1 MFKKIFS
8 LALCGVMLVSLS
20 ACSGSNSDTAKL
32 NEDYVKTVRDAAEKL
47 NSTYTDYIVTTTLEA
62 PDGDT
67 QYLEVKHGDV
77 SYTEYSVDDDNK
89 VGTVAYGS
97 SDSITYSLT
106 DWLTKDGKYYMFG
119 ADNDG
124 NSVTYSLPDSYKD
137 LVSDRVMLYANKFLD
152 TAISINK
159 YDDLTLNLG
168 EGEET
173 YTGYKVKVPASTV
186 KDVLGVAT
194 YGVYKTVEDD
204 KSTSANIK
212 KLCSYYL
219 EDLNM
224 NLTFSDANVIMGI
237 DSDGI
242 LKYVCLE
249 VGGLGTRLYYTKA
262 VVATKNSNVRSTP
275 DVSNA
280 KTYAS
285 SLSDLADYVADYD
298 NYEDAVKALNNKSS
312 LTNSSTES
320 STETTTE
327 STESTTESTESVSEE
342 DTTEAN

>member
-1 MFKKIFS
+1 MFKKFLS
-8 LALCGVMLVSLS
+8 FALCGIMLVSLS
-20 ACSGSNSDTAKL
+20 ACSNGQETAQLNSEYVTA
-32 NEDYVKTVRDAAEKL
+32 VKDAAAKL

-67 QYLEVKHGDV
+67 QYLEVKHEDT
-77 SYTEYSVDDDNK
+77 SYTEYSVSDDNE
-89 VGTVAYGS
+89 VGTIAYGS

-119 ADNDG
+119 SDNDG
-124 NSVTYSLPDSYKD
+124 NSVTYSLPTAYKD
-137 LVSDRVMLYANKFLD
+137 LVSDRVMLYANKFVDNAL
-152 TAISINK
+152 SIEK

-168 EGEET
+168 DGSQT
-173 YTGYKVKVPASTV
+173 YTSYKVKVPASVV
-186 KDVLGVAT
+186 KDVLGVST
-194 YGVYKTVEDD
+194 YGVYKTIEDD
-204 KSTSANIK
+204 KDTSANIK

-219 EDLNM
+219 EDLDM
-224 NLTFSDANVIMGI
+224 NLTFSDANVILGI

-242 LKYVCLE
+242 LKYACLE

-275 DVSNA
+275 DFTNA
-280 KTYAS
+280 QTYAS

-298 NYEDAVKALNNKSS
+298 SYDDAVKALNEKSS

-327 STESTTESTESVSEE
+327 SEESTTET
-342 DTTEAN
+342 NK

>member
-1 MFKKIFS
+1 MFKKFLS
-8 LALCGVMLVSLS
+8 FALCGIMLVSLS
-20 ACSGSNSDTAKL
+20 ACSNGQETAQLNSEYVTA
-32 NEDYVKTVRDAAEKL
+32 VKDAAAKL
-47 NSTYTDYIVTTTLEA
+47 NSTYTDYIITTTLEA

-67 QYLEVKHGDV
+67 QYLEVKHEDT
-77 SYTEYSVDDDNK
+77 SYTEYSVSDDNE
-89 VGTVAYGS
+89 VGTIAYGS

-119 ADNDG
+119 SDNDG
-124 NSVTYSLPDSYKD
+124 KSVTYSLPTAYKD
-137 LVSDRVMLYANKFLD
+137 LVSDRVMLYANKFVDNAL
-152 TAISINK
+152 SIEK

-168 EGEET
+168 DGSQT
-173 YTGYKVKVPASTV
+173 YTSYKVKVPASVV
-186 KDVLGVAT
+186 KDVLGVST
-194 YGVYKTVEDD
+194 YGVYKTIEDD
-204 KSTSANIK
+204 KDTSANIK

-219 EDLNM
+219 EDLDM
-224 NLTFSDANVIMGI
+224 NLTFSDANVILGI

-242 LKYVCLE
+242 LKYACLE

-275 DVSNA
+275 DFTNA
-280 KTYAS
+280 QTYAS

-298 NYEDAVKALNNKSS
+298 SYDEAVKALNEKSS

-327 STESTTESTESVSEE
+327 SEESTTET
-342 DTTEAN
+342 NK

>member
-1 MFKKIFS
+1 MFKKFLS
-8 LALCGVMLVSLS
+8 FALCGIMLVSLS
-20 ACSGSNSDTAKL
+20 ACSNGKETVQLNSEYVTA
-32 NEDYVKTVRDAAEKL
+32 VKDAAAKL

-67 QYLEVKHGDV
+67 QYLEVKHEDT
-77 SYTEYSVDDDNK
+77 SYTEYSVSDDNE
-89 VGTVAYGS
+89 VGTIAYGS

-106 DWLTKDGKYYMFG
+106 DWLTKDGKYYVFG
-119 ADNDG
+119 SDNDG
-124 NSVTYSLPDSYKD
+124 NSVTYSLPTAYKD
-137 LVSDRVMLYANKFLD
+137 LVSDRVMLYANKFVDNAL
-152 TAISINK
+152 SIEK

-168 EGEET
+168 DGSQT
-173 YTGYKVKVPASTV
+173 YTSYKVKVPASVV
-186 KDVLGVAT
+186 KDVLGVST
-194 YGVYKTVEDD
+194 YGVYKTIEDD
-204 KSTSANIK
+204 KDTSANIK

-219 EDLNM
+219 EDLDM
-224 NLTFSDANVIMGI
+224 NLTFSDANVILGI

-242 LKYVCLE
+242 LKYACLE

-275 DVSNA
+275 DFTNA
-280 KTYAS
+280 QTYAS

-298 NYEDAVKALNNKSS
+298 SYDDAVKALNEKSS

-327 STESTTESTESVSEE
+327 SEESTTET
-342 DTTEAN
+342 NK

>member
-1 MFKKIFS
+1 MFKKFLS
-8 LALCGVMLVSLS
+8 FALCGIMLVSLS
-20 ACSGSNSDTAKL
+20 ACSNGQETAQLNSEYVTA
-32 NEDYVKTVRDAAEKL
+32 VKDAAAKL

-67 QYLEVKHGDV
+67 QYLEVKHEDT
-77 SYTEYSVDDDNK
+77 SYTEYSVSDDNE
-89 VGTVAYGS
+89 VGTIAYGS
-97 SDSITYSLT
+97 ADSITYSLT

-119 ADNDG
+119 SDNDG
-124 NSVTYSLPDSYKD
+124 KSVTYSLPTAYKD
-137 LVSDRVMLYANKFLD
+137 LVSDRVMLYANKFVDNAL
-152 TAISINK
+152 SIEK

-168 EGEET
+168 DGSQT
-173 YTGYKVKVPASTV
+173 YTSYKVKVPASVV
-186 KDVLGVAT
+186 KDVLGVST
-194 YGVYKTVEDD
+194 YGVYKTIEDD
-204 KSTSANIK
+204 KDTSANIK

-219 EDLNM
+219 EDLDM
-224 NLTFSDANVIMGI
+224 NLTFSDANVILGI

-242 LKYVCLE
+242 LKYACLE

-275 DVSNA
+275 DFTNA
-280 KTYAS
+280 QTYAS

-298 NYEDAVKALNNKSS
+298 SYDEAVKALNEKSS

-327 STESTTESTESVSEE
+327 SEESTTET
-342 DTTEAN
+342 NK

>member
-1 MFKKIFS
+1 MFKKFLS
-8 LALCGVMLVSLS
+8 FALCGIMLVSLS
-20 ACSGSNSDTAKL
+20 ACSNGQKTAQLNSEYVTA
-32 NEDYVKTVRDAAEKL
+32 VKDAAAKL

-67 QYLEVKHGDV
+67 QYLEVKHEDT
-77 SYTEYSVDDDNK
+77 SYTEYSVSGDNE
-89 VGTVAYGS
+89 VGTIAYGS
-97 SDSITYSLT
+97 ADSITYSLT

-119 ADNDG
+119 SDNDG
-124 NSVTYSLPDSYKD
+124 NSVTYSLPTAYKD
-137 LVSDRVMLYANKFLD
+137 LVSDRVMLYANKFVDNAL
-152 TAISINK
+152 SIEK

-168 EGEET
+168 DGSQT
-173 YTGYKVKVPASTV
+173 YTSYKVKVPASVV
-186 KDVLGVAT
+186 KDILGVST
-194 YGVYKTVEDD
+194 YGVYKTIEDD
-204 KSTSANIK
+204 KDTSANIK

-219 EDLNM
+219 EDLDM
-224 NLTFSDANVIMGI
+224 NLTFSDANVILGI

-242 LKYVCLE
+242 LKYACLE

-275 DVSNA
+275 DFTNA
-280 KTYAS
+280 QTYAS

-298 NYEDAVKALNNKSS
+298 SYDEAVKALNEKSS

-327 STESTTESTESVSEE
+327 SEESTTET
-342 DTTEAN
+342 NK

>member
-1 MFKKIFS
+1 MFKKFLS
-8 LALCGVMLVSLS
+8 FALCGIMLVSLS
-20 ACSGSNSDTAKL
+20 ACSNGKETAQLNS
-32 NEDYVKTVRDAAEKL
+32 EYVTVVKDAAAKL

-67 QYLEVKHGDV
+67 QYLEVKHEDT
-77 SYTEYSVDDDNK
+77 SYTEYSVSDDNE
-89 VGTVAYGS
+89 VGTIAYGS

-119 ADNDG
+119 SDNDG
-124 NSVTYSLPDSYKD
+124 NSVTYSLPTAYKD
-137 LVSDRVMLYANKFLD
+137 LVSDRVMLYANKFVDNAL
-152 TAISINK
+152 SIEK

-168 EGEET
+168 DGSQT
-173 YTGYKVKVPASTV
+173 YTSYKVKVPASVV
-186 KDVLGVAT
+186 KDVLGVST
-194 YGVYKTVEDD
+194 YGVYKTIEDD
-204 KSTSANIK
+204 KDTSANIK

-219 EDLNM
+219 EDLDM
-224 NLTFSDANVIMGI
+224 NLTFSDANVILGI

-242 LKYVCLE
+242 LKYACLE

-275 DVSNA
+275 DFTNA
-280 KTYAS
+280 QTYAS

-298 NYEDAVKALNNKSS
+298 SYDDAVKALNEKSS
-312 LTNSSTES
+312 LTNSSTEN

-327 STESTTESTESVSEE
+327 SEESTTET
-342 DTTEAN
+342 NK

>member
-1 MFKKIFS
+1 MFKKFLS
-8 LALCGVMLVSLS
+8 FALCGIMLVSLS
-20 ACSGSNSDTAKL
+20 ACSNGKETAQLNSEYVTA
-32 NEDYVKTVRDAAEKL
+32 VKDAAAKL

-67 QYLEVKHGDV
+67 QYLEVKHEDT
-77 SYTEYSVDDDNK
+77 SYTEYSVSDDNE
-89 VGTVAYGS
+89 VGTIAYGS

-119 ADNDG
+119 SDNDG
-124 NSVTYSLPDSYKD
+124 NSVTYSLPTAYKD
-137 LVSDRVMLYANKFLD
+137 LVSDRVMLYANKFIDNAL
-152 TAISINK
+152 SIEK

-168 EGEET
+168 DGSQT
-173 YTGYKVKVPASTV
+173 YTSYKVKVPASVV
-186 KDVLGVAT
+186 KDVLGVST
-194 YGVYKTVEDD
+194 YGVYKTIEDD
-204 KSTSANIK
+204 KDTSANIK

-219 EDLNM
+219 EDLDM
-224 NLTFSDANVIMGI
+224 NLTFSDANVILGI

-242 LKYVCLE
+242 LKYACLE

-275 DVSNA
+275 DFTNA
-280 KTYAS
+280 QTYAS

-298 NYEDAVKALNNKSS
+298 SYDDAVKALNEKSS

-327 STESTTESTESVSEE
+327 SEESTTET
-342 DTTEAN
+342 NK

>member
-1 MFKKIFS
+1 MFKKFLS
-8 LALCGVMLVSLS
+8 FALCGIMLVSLS
-20 ACSGSNSDTAKL
+20 ACSNGQETAQLNSEYVTA
-32 NEDYVKTVRDAAEKL
+32 VKDAAAKL

-67 QYLEVKHGDV
+67 QYLEVKHEDT
-77 SYTEYSVDDDNK
+77 SYTEYSVSDDNE
-89 VGTVAYGS
+89 VGTIAYGS
-97 SDSITYSLT
+97 ADSITYSLT

-119 ADNDG
+119 SDNDG
-124 NSVTYSLPDSYKD
+124 NSVTYSLPTAYKD
-137 LVSDRVMLYANKFLD
+137 LVSDRVMLYANKFVDNAL
-152 TAISINK
+152 SIEK

-168 EGEET
+168 DDSQT
-173 YTGYKVKVPASTV
+173 YTSYKVKVPASVV
-186 KDVLGVAT
+186 KDVLGVST
-194 YGVYKTVEDD
+194 YGVYKTIEDD
-204 KSTSANIK
+204 KDTSANIK

-219 EDLNM
+219 EDLDM
-224 NLTFSDANVIMGI
+224 NLTFSDANVILGI

-242 LKYVCLE
+242 LKYACLE

-275 DVSNA
+275 DFTNA
-280 KTYAS
+280 QTYAS

-298 NYEDAVKALNNKSS
+298 SYDEAVKALNEKSS

-327 STESTTESTESVSEE
+327 SEESTTET
-342 DTTEAN
+342 NK

>member
-1 MFKKIFS
+1 MFKKFLS
-8 LALCGVMLVSLS
+8 FALCGIMLVSLS
-20 ACSGSNSDTAKL
+20 ACSNGKETAQLNSEYVTA
-32 NEDYVKTVRDAAEKL
+32 VKDAAAKL

-67 QYLEVKHGDV
+67 QYLEVKHEDT
-77 SYTEYSVDDDNK
+77 SYTEYSVSDDNE
-89 VGTVAYGS
+89 VGTIAYGS

-119 ADNDG
+119 SDNDG
-124 NSVTYSLPDSYKD
+124 NSVTYSLPTAYKD
-137 LVSDRVMLYANKFLD
+137 LVSDRVMLYANKFVDNAL
-152 TAISINK
+152 SIEK

-168 EGEET
+168 DGSQT
-173 YTGYKVKVPASTV
+173 YTSYKVKVPASVV
-186 KDVLGVAT
+186 KDVLGVST
-194 YGVYKTVEDD
+194 YGVYKTIEDD
-204 KSTSANIK
+204 KDTSANIK
-212 KLCSYYL
+212 KLCNYYL
-219 EDLNM
+219 EDLDM
-224 NLTFSDANVIMGI
+224 NLTFSDANVILGI

-242 LKYVCLE
+242 LKYACLE

-275 DVSNA
+275 DFTNA
-280 KTYAS
+280 QTYAS

-298 NYEDAVKALNNKSS
+298 SYDDAVKALNEKSS

-327 STESTTESTESVSEE
+327 SEESTTET
-342 DTTEAN
+342 NK

>member
-1 MFKKIFS
+1 MFKKFLS
-8 LALCGVMLVSLS
+8 FALCGIMLVSLS
-20 ACSGSNSDTAKL
+20 ACSNGKETAQLNSEYVTA
-32 NEDYVKTVRDAAEKL
+32 VKDAAAKL

-67 QYLEVKHGDV
+67 QYLEVKHEDT
-77 SYTEYSVDDDNK
+77 SYTEYSVSDDNE
-89 VGTVAYGS
+89 VGTIAYGS
-97 SDSITYSLT
+97 ADSITYSLT

-119 ADNDG
+119 SDNDG
-124 NSVTYSLPDSYKD
+124 KSVTYSLPTAYKD
-137 LVSDRVMLYANKFLD
+137 LVSDRVMLYANKFVDNAL
-152 TAISINK
+152 SIEK

-168 EGEET
+168 DGSQT
-173 YTGYKVKVPASTV
+173 YTSYKVKVPASVV
-186 KDVLGVAT
+186 KDVLGVST
-194 YGVYKTVEDD
+194 YGVYKTIEDD
-204 KSTSANIK
+204 KDTSANIK

-219 EDLNM
+219 EDLDM
-224 NLTFSDANVIMGI
+224 NLTFSDANVILGI

-242 LKYVCLE
+242 LKYACLE

-275 DVSNA
+275 DFTNA
-280 KTYAS
+280 QTYAS

-298 NYEDAVKALNNKSS
+298 SYDEAVKALNEKSS

-327 STESTTESTESVSEE
+327 SEESTTET
-342 DTTEAN
+342 NK

>member
-1 MFKKIFS
+1 MFKKFLS
-8 LALCGVMLVSLS
+8 FALCGIMLVSLS
-20 ACSGSNSDTAKL
+20 ACSNGQETAQLNSEYVTA
-32 NEDYVKTVRDAAEKL
+32 VKDAAAKL

-67 QYLEVKHGDV
+67 QYLEVKHEDT
-77 SYTEYSVDDDNK
+77 SYTEYSVSDDNE
-89 VGTVAYGS
+89 VGTIAYGS
-97 SDSITYSLT
+97 ADSITYSLT

-119 ADNDG
+119 SDNDG
-124 NSVTYSLPDSYKD
+124 NSVTYSLPTAYKD
-137 LVSDRVMLYANKFLD
+137 LVSDRVMLYANKFVDNAL
-152 TAISINK
+152 SIEK

-168 EGEET
+168 DGSQT
-173 YTGYKVKVPASTV
+173 YTSYKVKVPASVV
-186 KDVLGVAT
+186 KDILGVST
-194 YGVYKTVEDD
+194 YGVYKTIEDD
-204 KSTSANIK
+204 KDTSANIK

-219 EDLNM
+219 EDLDM
-224 NLTFSDANVIMGI
+224 NLTFSDANVILGI

-242 LKYVCLE
+242 LKYACLE

-275 DVSNA
+275 DFKNA
-280 KTYAS
+280 QTYAS

-298 NYEDAVKALNNKSS
+298 SYDEAVKALNEKSS

-327 STESTTESTESVSEE
+327 SEESTTET
-342 DTTEAN
+342 NK

>member
-1 MFKKIFS
+1 MFKKFLS
-8 LALCGVMLVSLS
+8 FALCGIMLVSLS
-20 ACSGSNSDTAKL
+20 ACSNGQETAQLNSEYVTA
-32 NEDYVKTVRDAAEKL
+32 VKDAAAKL

-67 QYLEVKHGDV
+67 QYLEVKHEDT
-77 SYTEYSVDDDNK
+77 SYTEYSVSDDNE
-89 VGTVAYGS
+89 VGTIAYGS
-97 SDSITYSLT
+97 TDSITYSLT

-119 ADNDG
+119 SDNDG
-124 NSVTYSLPDSYKD
+124 NSVTYSLPTAYKD
-137 LVSDRVMLYANKFLD
+137 LVSDRVMLYANKFVDNAL
-152 TAISINK
+152 SIEK

-168 EGEET
+168 DGSQT
-173 YTGYKVKVPASTV
+173 YTSYKVKVPASVV
-186 KDVLGVAT
+186 KDVLGVST
-194 YGVYKTVEDD
+194 YGVYKTIEDD
-204 KSTSANIK
+204 KDTSANIK

-219 EDLNM
+219 EDLDM
-224 NLTFSDANVIMGI
+224 NLTFSDANVILGI

-242 LKYVCLE
+242 LKYACLE

-275 DVSNA
+275 DFTNA
-280 KTYAS
+280 QTYAS

-298 NYEDAVKALNNKSS
+298 SYDEAVKALNEKSS

-327 STESTTESTESVSEE
+327 SEESTTET
-342 DTTEAN
+342 NK

>member
-1 MFKKIFS
+1 MFKKFLS
-8 LALCGVMLVSLS
+8 FALCGIMLVSLS
-20 ACSGSNSDTAKL
+20 ACSNGQETAQLNSEYVTA
-32 NEDYVKTVRDAAEKL
+32 VKDAAAKL

-67 QYLEVKHGDV
+67 QYLEVKHEDT
-77 SYTEYSVDDDNK
+77 SYTEYSVSDDSE
-89 VGTVAYGS
+89 VGTIAYGS
-97 SDSITYSLT
+97 ADSITYSLT

-119 ADNDG
+119 SDNDG
-124 NSVTYSLPDSYKD
+124 NSVTYSLPTAYKD
-137 LVSDRVMLYANKFLD
+137 LVSDRVMLYANKFVDNAL
-152 TAISINK
+152 SIEK

-168 EGEET
+168 DGSQT
-173 YTGYKVKVPASTV
+173 YTSYKVKVPASVV
-186 KDVLGVAT
+186 KDVLGVST
-194 YGVYKTVEDD
+194 YGVYKTIEDD
-204 KSTSANIK
+204 KDTSANIK

-224 NLTFSDANVIMGI
+224 NLTFSDANVILGI

-242 LKYVCLE
+242 LKYACLE

-275 DVSNA
+275 DFTNA
-280 KTYAS
+280 QTYAS

-298 NYEDAVKALNNKSS
+298 SYDEAVKALNEKSS

-327 STESTTESTESVSEE
+327 SEESTTET
-342 DTTEAN
+342 NK

>member
-1 MFKKIFS
+1 MFKKFLS
-8 LALCGVMLVSLS
+8 FALCGIMLVSLS
-20 ACSGSNSDTAKL
+20 ACSNGQETAQLNSEYVTA
-32 NEDYVKTVRDAAEKL
+32 VKDAAAKL

-67 QYLEVKHGDV
+67 QYLEVKHEDT
-77 SYTEYSVDDDNK
+77 SYTEYSVSDDNE
-89 VGTVAYGS
+89 VGTIAYGS
-97 SDSITYSLT
+97 ADSITYSLT

-119 ADNDG
+119 SDNDG
-124 NSVTYSLPDSYKD
+124 NSVTYSLPTAYKD
-137 LVSDRVMLYANKFLD
+137 LVSDRVMLYANKFVDNAL
-152 TAISINK
+152 SIEK

-168 EGEET
+168 DGSQT
-173 YTGYKVKVPASTV
+173 YTSYKVKVPASVV
-186 KDVLGVAT
+186 KDVLGVST
-194 YGVYKTVEDD
+194 YGVYKTIEDD
-204 KSTSANIK
+204 KDTSANIK

-219 EDLNM
+219 EDLDM
-224 NLTFSDANVIMGI
+224 NLTFSDANVILGI

-242 LKYVCLE
+242 LKYACLE

-275 DVSNA
+275 DFTNA
-280 KTYAS
+280 QTYAS

-298 NYEDAVKALNNKSS
+298 SYDEAVKALNEKSS

-327 STESTTESTESVSEE
+327 SEESTTET
-342 DTTEAN
+342 NK

>member
-1 MFKKIFS
+1 MFKKFLS
-8 LALCGVMLVSLS
+8 FALCGIMIVSLS
-20 ACSGSNSDTAKL
+20 ACSNGQETAQLNSEYVTA
-32 NEDYVKTVRDAAEKL
+32 VKDAAAKL

-67 QYLEVKHGDV
+67 QYLEVKHEDT
-77 SYTEYSVDDDNK
+77 SYTEYSVSDDNE
-89 VGTVAYGS
+89 VGTIAYGS

-119 ADNDG
+119 SDNDG
-124 NSVTYSLPDSYKD
+124 KSVTYSLPTAYKD
-137 LVSDRVMLYANKFLD
+137 LVSDRVMLYANKFVDNAL
-152 TAISINK
+152 SIEK

-168 EGEET
+168 DGSQT
-173 YTGYKVKVPASTV
+173 YTSYKVKVPASVV
-186 KDVLGVAT
+186 KDVLGVST
-194 YGVYKTVEDD
+194 YGVYKTIEDD
-204 KSTSANIK
+204 KDTSANIK

-219 EDLNM
+219 EDLDM
-224 NLTFSDANVIMGI
+224 NLTFSDANVILGI

-242 LKYVCLE
+242 LKYACLE

-275 DVSNA
+275 DFTNA
-280 KTYAS
+280 QTYAS

-298 NYEDAVKALNNKSS
+298 SYDEAVKALNEKSS

-327 STESTTESTESVSEE
+327 SEESTTET
-342 DTTEAN
+342 NK

>member
-1 MFKKIFS
+1 MFKKFLS
-8 LALCGVMLVSLS
+8 FALCGIMLVSLS
-20 ACSGSNSDTAKL
+20 ACSNGKETAQLNSEYVTA
-32 NEDYVKTVRDAAEKL
+32 VKDAAAKL

-67 QYLEVKHGDV
+67 QYLEVKHEDT
-77 SYTEYSVDDDNK
+77 SYTEYSVSDDNE
-89 VGTVAYGS
+89 VGTIAYGS

-119 ADNDG
+119 SDNDG
-124 NSVTYSLPDSYKD
+124 KSVTYSLPTAYKD
-137 LVSDRVMLYANKFLD
+137 LVSDRVMLYANKFVDNAL
-152 TAISINK
+152 SIEK

-168 EGEET
+168 DGSQT
-173 YTGYKVKVPASTV
+173 YTSYKVKVPASVV
-186 KDVLGVAT
+186 KDVLGVST
-194 YGVYKTVEDD
+194 YGVYKTIEDD
-204 KSTSANIK
+204 KDTSANIK

-219 EDLNM
+219 EDLDM
-224 NLTFSDANVIMGI
+224 NLTFSDANVILGI

-242 LKYVCLE
+242 LKYACLE

-275 DVSNA
+275 DFTNA
-280 KTYAS
+280 QTYAS

-298 NYEDAVKALNNKSS
+298 SYDDAVKALNEKSS

-327 STESTTESTESVSEE
+327 SEESTTET
-342 DTTEAN
+342 NK

>member
-1 MFKKIFS
+1 MFKKFLS
-8 LALCGVMLVSLS
+8 FALCGIMLVSLS
-20 ACSGSNSDTAKL
+20 ACSNGKETAQLNSEYVTA
-32 NEDYVKTVRDAAEKL
+32 VKDAAAKL

-67 QYLEVKHGDV
+67 QYLEVKHEDT
-77 SYTEYSVDDDNK
+77 SYTEYSVSDDNE
-89 VGTVAYGS
+89 VGTIAYGS

-119 ADNDG
+119 SDNDG
-124 NSVTYSLPDSYKD
+124 KSVTYSLPTAYKD
-137 LVSDRVMLYANKFLD
+137 LVSDRVMLYANKFVDNAL
-152 TAISINK
+152 SIEK

-168 EGEET
+168 DGSQT
-173 YTGYKVKVPASTV
+173 YTSYKVKVPASVV
-186 KDVLGVAT
+186 KDVLGVST
-194 YGVYKTVEDD
+194 YGVYKTIEDD
-204 KSTSANIK
+204 KDTSTNIK

-219 EDLNM
+219 EDLDM
-224 NLTFSDANVIMGI
+224 NLTFSDANVILGI

-242 LKYVCLE
+242 LKYACLE

-275 DVSNA
+275 DFTNA
-280 KTYAS
+280 QTYAS

-298 NYEDAVKALNNKSS
+298 SYDEAVKALNEKSS

-327 STESTTESTESVSEE
+327 SEESTTET
-342 DTTEAN
+342 NK

>member
-1 MFKKIFS
+1 MFKKFLS
-8 LALCGVMLVSLS
+8 FALCGIMLVSLS
-20 ACSGSNSDTAKL
+20 ACSNGKETAQLNSEYVTA
-32 NEDYVKTVRDAAEKL
+32 VKDAAAKL

-67 QYLEVKHGDV
+67 QYLEVKHEDT
-77 SYTEYSVDDDNK
+77 SYTEYSVSDDNE
-89 VGTVAYGS
+89 VGTIAYGS

-119 ADNDG
+119 SDNDG
-124 NSVTYSLPDSYKD
+124 KSVTYSLPTAYKD
-137 LVSDRVMLYANKFLD
+137 LVSDRVMLYANKFVDNAL
-152 TAISINK
+152 SIEK

-168 EGEET
+168 DGSQT
-173 YTGYKVKVPASTV
+173 YTSYKVKVTASVV
-186 KDVLGVAT
+186 KDVLGVST
-194 YGVYKTVEDD
+194 YGVYKTIEDD
-204 KSTSANIK
+204 KDTSANIK

-219 EDLNM
+219 EDLDM
-224 NLTFSDANVIMGI
+224 NLTFSDANVILGI

-242 LKYVCLE
+242 LKYACLE

-275 DVSNA
+275 DFTNA
-280 KTYAS
+280 QTYAS

-298 NYEDAVKALNNKSS
+298 SYDEAVKALNEKSS

-327 STESTTESTESVSEE
+327 SEESTTET
-342 DTTEAN
+342 NK

>member
-1 MFKKIFS
+1 MFKKFLS
-8 LALCGVMLVSLS
+8 FALCGIMLVSLS
-20 ACSGSNSDTAKL
+20 ACSNGKETAQLNSEYVTA
-32 NEDYVKTVRDAAEKL
+32 VKDAAAKL

-67 QYLEVKHGDV
+67 QYLEVKHEDT
-77 SYTEYSVDDDNK
+77 SYTEYSVSDDNE
-89 VGTVAYGS
+89 VGTIAYGS

-119 ADNDG
+119 SDNDG
-124 NSVTYSLPDSYKD
+124 KSVTYSLPTAYKD
-137 LVSDRVMLYANKFLD
+137 LVSDRVMLYANKFVDNAL
-152 TAISINK
+152 SIEK

-168 EGEET
+168 DGSQT
-173 YTGYKVKVPASTV
+173 YTSYKVKVPASVV
-186 KDVLGVAT
+186 KDVLGVST
-194 YGVYKTVEDD
+194 YGVYKTIEDD
-204 KSTSANIK
+204 KDTSANIK
-212 KLCSYYL
+212 KLCGYYL
-219 EDLNM
+219 EDLDM
-224 NLTFSDANVIMGI
+224 NLTFSDANVILGI

-242 LKYVCLE
+242 LKYACLE

-275 DVSNA
+275 DFTNA
-280 KTYAS
+280 QTYAS

-298 NYEDAVKALNNKSS
+298 SYDEAVKALNEKSS

-327 STESTTESTESVSEE
+327 SEESTTET
-342 DTTEAN
+342 NK

>member
-1 MFKKIFS
+1 MFKKFLS
-8 LALCGVMLVSLS
+8 FALCGIMLVSLS
-20 ACSGSNSDTAKL
+20 ACSNSQETAQL
-32 NEDYVKTVRDAAEKL
+32 NSEYVTAVKDAAAKL

-67 QYLEVKHGDV
+67 QYLEVKHEDT
-77 SYTEYSVDDDNK
+77 SYTEYSVSDDNE
-89 VGTVAYGS
+89 VGTIAYGS
-97 SDSITYSLT
+97 ADSITYSLT

-119 ADNDG
+119 SDNDG
-124 NSVTYSLPDSYKD
+124 NSVTYSLPTAYKD
-137 LVSDRVMLYANKFLD
+137 LVSDRVMLYANKFVDNAL
-152 TAISINK
+152 SIEK

-168 EGEET
+168 DGSQT
-173 YTGYKVKVPASTV
+173 YTSYKVKVPASVV
-186 KDVLGVAT
+186 KDILGVST
-194 YGVYKTVEDD
+194 YGVYKTIEDD
-204 KSTSANIK
+204 KDTSANIK

-219 EDLNM
+219 EDLDM
-224 NLTFSDANVIMGI
+224 NLTFSDANVILGI

-242 LKYVCLE
+242 LKYACLE

-275 DVSNA
+275 DFTNA
-280 KTYAS
+280 QTYAS

-298 NYEDAVKALNNKSS
+298 SYDEAVKALNEKSS

-327 STESTTESTESVSEE
+327 SEESTTET
-342 DTTEAN
+342 NK

>member
-1 MFKKIFS
+1 MFKKFLS
-8 LALCGVMLVSLS
+8 FALCGIMLVSLS
-20 ACSGSNSDTAKL
+20 ACSNGKETAQLNSEYVTA
-32 NEDYVKTVRDAAEKL
+32 VKDAAAKL

-62 PDGDT
+62 PDGGT
-67 QYLEVKHGDV
+67 QYLEVKHEDT
-77 SYTEYSVDDDNK
+77 SYTEYSVSDDNE
-89 VGTVAYGS
+89 VGTIAYGS

-119 ADNDG
+119 SDNDG
-124 NSVTYSLPDSYKD
+124 KSVTYSLPTAYKD
-137 LVSDRVMLYANKFLD
+137 LVSDRVMLYANKFVDNAL
-152 TAISINK
+152 SIEK

-168 EGEET
+168 DGSQT
-173 YTGYKVKVPASTV
+173 YTSYKVKVPASVV
-186 KDVLGVAT
+186 KDVLGVST
-194 YGVYKTVEDD
+194 YGVYKTIEDD
-204 KSTSANIK
+204 KDTSANIK

-219 EDLNM
+219 EDLDM
-224 NLTFSDANVIMGI
+224 NLTFSDANVILGI

-242 LKYVCLE
+242 LKYACLE

-275 DVSNA
+275 DFTNA
-280 KTYAS
+280 QTYAS

-298 NYEDAVKALNNKSS
+298 SYDEAVKALNEKSS

-327 STESTTESTESVSEE
+327 SEESTTET
-342 DTTEAN
+342 NK

>member
-1 MFKKIFS
+1 MFKKFLS
-8 LALCGVMLVSLS
+8 FALCGIMLVSLS
-20 ACSGSNSDTAKL
+20 ACSNGQETAQLNSEYVTA
-32 NEDYVKTVRDAAEKL
+32 VKDAAAKL

-67 QYLEVKHGDV
+67 QYLEVKHEDT
-77 SYTEYSVDDDNK
+77 SYTEYSVSDDNE
-89 VGTVAYGS
+89 VGTIAYGS

-119 ADNDG
+119 SDNDG
-124 NSVTYSLPDSYKD
+124 KSVTYSLPTAYKD
-137 LVSDRVMLYANKFLD
+137 LVSDRVMLYANKFVDNAL
-152 TAISINK
+152 SIEK

-168 EGEET
+168 DGSQT
-173 YTGYKVKVPASTV
+173 YTSYKVKVPASVV
-186 KDVLGVAT
+186 KDVLGVST
-194 YGVYKTVEDD
+194 YGVYKTIEDD
-204 KSTSANIK
+204 KDTSANIK

-219 EDLNM
+219 EDLDM
-224 NLTFSDANVIMGI
+224 NLTFSDANVILGI

-242 LKYVCLE
+242 LKYACLE

-275 DVSNA
+275 DFTNA
-280 KTYAS
+280 QTYAS

-298 NYEDAVKALNNKSS
+298 SYDEAVKALNEKSS

-327 STESTTESTESVSEE
+327 SEESTTET
-342 DTTEAN
+342 NK

>member
-1 MFKKIFS
+1 MFKKFLS
-8 LALCGVMLVSLS
+8 FALCGIMLVSLS
-20 ACSGSNSDTAKL
+20 ACSNGQETAQLNSEYVTA
-32 NEDYVKTVRDAAEKL
+32 VKDAAAKL

-67 QYLEVKHGDV
+67 QYLEVKHEDT
-77 SYTEYSVDDDNK
+77 SYTEYSVSDDNE
-89 VGTVAYGS
+89 VGTIAYGS
-97 SDSITYSLT
+97 ADSITYSLT

-119 ADNDG
+119 SDNDG
-124 NSVTYSLPDSYKD
+124 NSVTYSLPTAYKD
-137 LVSDRVMLYANKFLD
+137 LVSDRVMLYANKFVDNAL
-152 TAISINK
+152 SIEK

-168 EGEET
+168 DGSQT
-173 YTGYKVKVPASTV
+173 YTSYKVKVPASVV
-186 KDVLGVAT
+186 KDVLGVST
-194 YGVYKTVEDD
+194 YGVYKTIEDD
-204 KSTSANIK
+204 KDTSANIK

-219 EDLNM
+219 EDLDM
-224 NLTFSDANVIMGI
+224 NLTFSDANVILGI

-242 LKYVCLE
+242 LKYACLE

-275 DVSNA
+275 DFTNA
-280 KTYAS
+280 QTYAS

-298 NYEDAVKALNNKSS
+298 SYDEAVKALNEKSR

-327 STESTTESTESVSEE
+327 SEESTTET
-342 DTTEAN
+342 NK

>member
-1 MFKKIFS
+1 MFKKFLS
-8 LALCGVMLVSLS
+8 FALCGIMLVSLS
-20 ACSGSNSDTAKL
+20 ACSNGKETAQLNSEYVTA
-32 NEDYVKTVRDAAEKL
+32 VKDAAAKL

-67 QYLEVKHGDV
+67 QYLEVKHEDT
-77 SYTEYSVDDDNK
+77 SYTEYSVSDDNE
-89 VGTVAYGS
+89 VGTIAYGS

-119 ADNDG
+119 SDNDG
-124 NSVTYSLPDSYKD
+124 KSVTYSLPTAYKD
-137 LVSDRVMLYANKFLD
+137 LVSDRVMLYANKFVDNAL
-152 TAISINK
+152 SIEK

-168 EGEET
+168 DGSQT
-173 YTGYKVKVPASTV
+173 YTSYKVKVPASVV
-186 KDVLGVAT
+186 KDVLGVST
-194 YGVYKTVEDD
+194 YGVYKTIEDD
-204 KSTSANIK
+204 KDTSANIK

-219 EDLNM
+219 EDLDM
-224 NLTFSDANVIMGI
+224 NLTFSDANVILGI

-242 LKYVCLE
+242 LKYACLE

-275 DVSNA
+275 DFTNA
-280 KTYAS
+280 QTYAS

-298 NYEDAVKALNNKSS
+298 SYDEAVKALNEKSS

-327 STESTTESTESVSEE
+327 SEESTT
-342 DTTEAN
+342 

>member
-1 MFKKIFS
+1 MFKKFLS
-8 LALCGVMLVSLS
+8 FALCGIMLVSLS
-20 ACSGSNSDTAKL
+20 ACSNGKETAQLNSEYVTA
-32 NEDYVKTVRDAAEKL
+32 VKDAAAKL

-67 QYLEVKHGDV
+67 QYLEVKHEDT
-77 SYTEYSVDDDNK
+77 SYTEYSVSDDNE
-89 VGTVAYGS
+89 VGTIAYGS
-97 SDSITYSLT
+97 ADSITYSLT

-119 ADNDG
+119 SDNDG
-124 NSVTYSLPDSYKD
+124 NSVTYSLPTAYKD
-137 LVSDRVMLYANKFLD
+137 LVSDRVMLYANKFVDNAL
-152 TAISINK
+152 SIEK

-168 EGEET
+168 DGSQT
-173 YTGYKVKVPASTV
+173 YTSYKVKVPASVV
-186 KDVLGVAT
+186 KDVLGVST
-194 YGVYKTVEDD
+194 YGVYKTIADD
-204 KSTSANIK
+204 KDTSANIK

-219 EDLNM
+219 EDLDM
-224 NLTFSDANVIMGI
+224 NLTFSDANVILGI

-242 LKYVCLE
+242 LKYACLE

-275 DVSNA
+275 DFTNA
-280 KTYAS
+280 QTYAS

-298 NYEDAVKALNNKSS
+298 SYDDAVKALNEKSS

-327 STESTTESTESVSEE
+327 SEESTTET
-342 DTTEAN
+342 NK

>member
-1 MFKKIFS
+1 MFKKFLS
-8 LALCGVMLVSLS
+8 FALCGIMLVSLS
-20 ACSGSNSDTAKL
+20 ACSNGKETAQLNSEYVTA
-32 NEDYVKTVRDAAEKL
+32 VKDAAAKL

-67 QYLEVKHGDV
+67 QYLEVKHEDT
-77 SYTEYSVDDDNK
+77 SYTEYSVSDDNE
-89 VGTVAYGS
+89 VGTIAYGS

-119 ADNDG
+119 SDNDG
-124 NSVTYSLPDSYKD
+124 NSVTYSLPTAYKD
-137 LVSDRVMLYANKFLD
+137 LVSDRVMLYANKFVDNAL
-152 TAISINK
+152 SIEK

-168 EGEET
+168 DGSQT
-173 YTGYKVKVPASTV
+173 YTSYKVKVPASVV
-186 KDVLGVAT
+186 KDVLGVST
-194 YGVYKTVEDD
+194 YGVYKTIEDD
-204 KSTSANIK
+204 KDTSANIK

-219 EDLNM
+219 EDLDM
-224 NLTFSDANVIMGI
+224 NLTFSDANVILGI

-242 LKYVCLE
+242 LKYACLE

-275 DVSNA
+275 DFTNA
-280 KTYAS
+280 QTYAS

-298 NYEDAVKALNNKSS
+298 SYDDAVKALNEKSS
-312 LTNSSTES
+312 LTNSSTEN

-327 STESTTESTESVSEE
+327 SEESTTKT
-342 DTTEAN
+342 NK

>member
-1 MFKKIFS
+1 MFKKFLS
-8 LALCGVMLVSLS
+8 FALCGIMLVSLS
-20 ACSGSNSDTAKL
+20 ACSNGKETAQLNSEYVTA
-32 NEDYVKTVRDAAEKL
+32 VKDAATKL

-67 QYLEVKHGDV
+67 QYLEVKHEDT
-77 SYTEYSVDDDNK
+77 SYTEYSVSDDNE
-89 VGTVAYGS
+89 VGTIAYGS

-119 ADNDG
+119 SDNDG
-124 NSVTYSLPDSYKD
+124 KSVTYSLPTAYKD
-137 LVSDRVMLYANKFLD
+137 LVSDRVMLYANKFVDNAL
-152 TAISINK
+152 SIEK

-168 EGEET
+168 DGSQT
-173 YTGYKVKVPASTV
+173 YTSYKVKVPASVV
-186 KDVLGVAT
+186 KDVLGVST
-194 YGVYKTVEDD
+194 YGVYKTIEDD
-204 KSTSANIK
+204 KDTSANIK

-219 EDLNM
+219 EDLDM
-224 NLTFSDANVIMGI
+224 NLTFSDANVILGI

-242 LKYVCLE
+242 LKYACLE

-275 DVSNA
+275 DFTNA
-280 KTYAS
+280 QTYAS

-298 NYEDAVKALNNKSS
+298 SYDEAVKALNEKSS
-312 LTNSSTES
+312 LANSSTES

-327 STESTTESTESVSEE
+327 SEESTTET
-342 DTTEAN
+342 NK

>member
-1 MFKKIFS
+1 MFKKFLS
-8 LALCGVMLVSLS
+8 FALCGIMLVSLS
-20 ACSGSNSDTAKL
+20 ACSNGQETAQLNSEYVTA
-32 NEDYVKTVRDAAEKL
+32 VKDAAAKL

-67 QYLEVKHGDV
+67 QYLEVKHEDT
-77 SYTEYSVDDDNK
+77 SYTEYSVSGDNE
-89 VGTVAYGS
+89 VGTIAYGS
-97 SDSITYSLT
+97 ADSITYSLT

-119 ADNDG
+119 SDNDG
-124 NSVTYSLPDSYKD
+124 NSVTYSLPTAYKD
-137 LVSDRVMLYANKFLD
+137 LVSDRVMLYANKFVDNAL
-152 TAISINK
+152 SIEK

-168 EGEET
+168 DGSQT
-173 YTGYKVKVPASTV
+173 YTSYKVKVPASVV
-186 KDVLGVAT
+186 KDILGVST
-194 YGVYKTVEDD
+194 YGVYKTIEDD
-204 KSTSANIK
+204 KDTSANIK

-224 NLTFSDANVIMGI
+224 NLTFSDANVILGI

-242 LKYVCLE
+242 LKYACLE

-275 DVSNA
+275 DFTNA
-280 KTYAS
+280 QTYAS

-298 NYEDAVKALNNKSS
+298 SYDEAVKALNEKSS

-327 STESTTESTESVSEE
+327 SEESTTET
-342 DTTEAN
+342 NK

>member
-1 MFKKIFS
+1 MFKKFLS
-8 LALCGVMLVSLS
+8 FALCGIMLVSLS
-20 ACSGSNSDTAKL
+20 ACSNGKETAQLNSEYVTA
-32 NEDYVKTVRDAAEKL
+32 VKDAAAKL

-67 QYLEVKHGDV
+67 QYLEVKHEDT
-77 SYTEYSVDDDNK
+77 SYTEYSVSEDNE
-89 VGTVAYGS
+89 VGTIAYGS

-119 ADNDG
+119 SDNDG
-124 NSVTYSLPDSYKD
+124 NSVTYSLPTAYKD
-137 LVSDRVMLYANKFLD
+137 LVSDRVMLYANKFVDNAL
-152 TAISINK
+152 SIEK

-168 EGEET
+168 DGSQT
-173 YTGYKVKVPASTV
+173 YTSYKVKVPASVV
-186 KDVLGVAT
+186 KDVLGVST
-194 YGVYKTVEDD
+194 YGVYKTIEDD
-204 KSTSANIK
+204 KDTSANIK

-219 EDLNM
+219 EDLDM
-224 NLTFSDANVIMGI
+224 NLTFSDANVILGI

-242 LKYVCLE
+242 LKYACLE

-275 DVSNA
+275 DFTNA
-280 KTYAS
+280 QTYAS

-298 NYEDAVKALNNKSS
+298 SYDDAVQALNEKSS

-327 STESTTESTESVSEE
+327 SEESTTET
-342 DTTEAN
+342 NK

>member
-1 MFKKIFS
+1 MFKKFLS
-8 LALCGVMLVSLS
+8 FALCGIMLVSLS
-20 ACSGSNSDTAKL
+20 ACSNGKETAQLNSEYVTA
-32 NEDYVKTVRDAAEKL
+32 VKDAAAKL

-67 QYLEVKHGDV
+67 QYLEVKHEDT
-77 SYTEYSVDDDNK
+77 SYTEYSVSDDNE
-89 VGTVAYGS
+89 VGTIAYGS

-119 ADNDG
+119 SDNDG
-124 NSVTYSLPDSYKD
+124 KSVTYSLPTAYND
-137 LVSDRVMLYANKFLD
+137 LVSDRVMLYANKFVDNAL
-152 TAISINK
+152 SIEK

-168 EGEET
+168 DGSQT
-173 YTGYKVKVPASTV
+173 YTSYKVKVPASVV
-186 KDVLGVAT
+186 KDVLGVST
-194 YGVYKTVEDD
+194 YGVYKTIEDD
-204 KSTSANIK
+204 KDTSANIK

-219 EDLNM
+219 EDLDM
-224 NLTFSDANVIMGI
+224 NLTFSDANVILGI

-242 LKYVCLE
+242 LKYACLE

-275 DVSNA
+275 DFTNA
-280 KTYAS
+280 QTYAS

-298 NYEDAVKALNNKSS
+298 SYDEAVKALNEKSS
-312 LTNSSTES
+312 LANSSTES

-327 STESTTESTESVSEE
+327 SEESTTET
-342 DTTEAN
+342 NK

>member
-1 MFKKIFS
+1 MFKKFLS
-8 LALCGVMLVSLS
+8 FALCGIMLVSLS
-20 ACSGSNSDTAKL
+20 ACSNGKETAQLNSEYVTA
-32 NEDYVKTVRDAAEKL
+32 VKDAAAKL

-67 QYLEVKHGDV
+67 QYLEVKHEDT
-77 SYTEYSVDDDNK
+77 SYTEYSVSDDNE
-89 VGTVAYGS
+89 VGTIAYGS

-119 ADNDG
+119 SDNDG
-124 NSVTYSLPDSYKD
+124 NSVTYSLPTAYKD
-137 LVSDRVMLYANKFLD
+137 LVSDRVMLYANKFVDNAL
-152 TAISINK
+152 SIEK

-168 EGEET
+168 DGSQT
-173 YTGYKVKVPASTV
+173 YTSYKVKVPASVV
-186 KDVLGVAT
+186 KDVLGVST
-194 YGVYKTVEDD
+194 YGVYKTIEDD
-204 KSTSANIK
+204 KDTSANIK

-219 EDLNM
+219 EDLDM
-224 NLTFSDANVIMGI
+224 NLTFSDANVILGI

-242 LKYVCLE
+242 LKYACLE

-275 DVSNA
+275 DFTNA
-280 KTYAS
+280 QTYTS

-298 NYEDAVKALNNKSS
+298 SYDDAVKALNEKSS

-327 STESTTESTESVSEE
+327 SEESTTET
-342 DTTEAN
+342 NK

>member
-1 MFKKIFS
+1 MFKKFLS
-8 LALCGVMLVSLS
+8 FALCGIMLVSLS
-20 ACSGSNSDTAKL
+20 ACSNGKETAQLNSEYVTA
-32 NEDYVKTVRDAAEKL
+32 VKDAAAKL

-67 QYLEVKHGDV
+67 QYLEVKHEDT
-77 SYTEYSVDDDNK
+77 SYTEYSVSDDSE
-89 VGTVAYGS
+89 VGTIAYGS
-97 SDSITYSLT
+97 AGSITYSLT

-119 ADNDG
+119 SDNDG
-124 NSVTYSLPDSYKD
+124 NSVTYSLPTAYKD
-137 LVSDRVMLYANKFLD
+137 LVSDRVMLYANKFVDNAL
-152 TAISINK
+152 SIEK

-168 EGEET
+168 DGSQT
-173 YTGYKVKVPASTV
+173 YTSYKVKVPASVV
-186 KDVLGVAT
+186 KDVLGVST
-194 YGVYKTVEDD
+194 YGVYKTIEDD
-204 KSTSANIK
+204 KDTSANIK

-219 EDLNM
+219 EDLDM
-224 NLTFSDANVIMGI
+224 NLTFSDANVILGI

-242 LKYVCLE
+242 LKYACLE

-275 DVSNA
+275 DFTNA
-280 KTYAS
+280 QTYAS

-298 NYEDAVKALNNKSS
+298 SYDKAVKALNEKSS

-327 STESTTESTESVSEE
+327 SEESTTET
-342 DTTEAN
+342 NK

>member
-1 MFKKIFS
+1 MFKKFLS
-8 LALCGVMLVSLS
+8 FALCGIMLVSLS
-20 ACSGSNSDTAKL
+20 ACSNGKETAQLNSEYVTA
-32 NEDYVKTVRDAAEKL
+32 VKDAAAKL

-67 QYLEVKHGDV
+67 QYLEVKHEDT
-77 SYTEYSVDDDNK
+77 SYTEYSVSDDNE
-89 VGTVAYGS
+89 VGTIAYGS

-119 ADNDG
+119 SDNDG
-124 NSVTYSLPDSYKD
+124 KSVTYSLPTAYKD
-137 LVSDRVMLYANKFLD
+137 LVSDRVMLYANKFVDNAL
-152 TAISINK
+152 SIEK

-168 EGEET
+168 DGSQT
-173 YTGYKVKVPASTV
+173 YTSYKVKVPASVV
-186 KDVLGVAT
+186 KDVLGVST
-194 YGVYKTVEDD
+194 YGVYKTIEDD
-204 KSTSANIK
+204 KDTSANIK

-219 EDLNM
+219 EDLDM
-224 NLTFSDANVIMGI
+224 NLTFSDANVILGI

-242 LKYVCLE
+242 LKYACLE

-275 DVSNA
+275 DFTNA
-280 KTYAS
+280 QTYAS

-298 NYEDAVKALNNKSS
+298 SYDEAVKALNEKSS

-327 STESTTESTESVSEE
+327 SEESTTEM
-342 DTTEAN
+342 NK